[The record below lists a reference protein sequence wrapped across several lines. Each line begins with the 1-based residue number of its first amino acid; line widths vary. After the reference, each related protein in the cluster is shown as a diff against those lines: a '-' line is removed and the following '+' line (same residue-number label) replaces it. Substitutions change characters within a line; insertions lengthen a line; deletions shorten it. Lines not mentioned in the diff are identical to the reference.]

1 MSDIN
6 LIIEDIKKAE
16 KGVRNKKIDPLLK
29 ERFLFYA
36 KEIYSIGKNYEMI
49 YYYFEPSKKND
60 RSFQN
65 ELEKYLE
72 NKEKGLEY
80 HIKAELPK
88 LKGIDIK
95 ILEKKVD
102 DLETIKKK
110 AEKENKYIRN
120 IIIDTASSF
129 QAKINILI
137 ELKKENKR
145 KAFECAKKAYGDIDE
160 DLQKEALKYYK
171 KRIAFLNE
179 RKKKGLATS
188 IVKNSIKREKFDAEY
203 IKKYFDLSLEKSEL
217 DKYGFKTV
225 IDSSVTSI
233 DVRYSSPGYSSPVI
247 FIPKERRAGKRKMF
261 QLIAHEIG
269 CHALANMGNKELGID
284 GLSIGRDWEIVH
296 EGMALVSEE
305 NMKRKIMGD
314 SFPEFKL
321 RLGVYY
327 ILAIYKA
334 KELIEENKQDD
345 IEIIYNY
352 IFNLYQKEMLVT
364 GYNKETSEIKAK
376 ESTKR
381 VLVRIYR
388 GLFPY
393 YFSKDKTYFEG
404 VFIAEKMKKNE
415 VDIYP
420 LISKVDPKLI
430 SDLIKIGF
438 YKESEILQKRARKI
452 EKIAET
458 MWDNL

>member
-16 KGVRNKKIDPLLK
+16 KEVRNKKIDSSLK
-29 ERFLFYA
+29 EKFFSYA

-49 YYYFEPSKKND
+49 YYYFEPNDIND

-65 ELEKYLE
+65 ELEKYFKK
-72 NKEKGLEY
+72 KEKGLEY
-80 HIKAELPK
+80 HIKTKLSNLKEL
-88 LKGIDIK
+88 DTK

-102 DLETIKKK
+102 DLEKIKIKVR
-110 AEKENKYIRN
+110 KENKHIRN
-120 IIIDTASSF
+120 IIVDTASSF

-137 ELKKENKR
+137 ELKKENKK
-145 KAFECAKKAYGDIDE
+145 KAFEYAKKAYGDIDE

-171 KRIAFLNE
+171 KRIDFLNE
-179 RKKKGLATS
+179 RKQKGLAKH
-188 IVKNSIKREKFDAEY
+188 IVKNIVKREKFDAKY
-203 IKKYFDLSLEKSEL
+203 IKKYFDLSLKKSEL
-217 DKYGFKTV
+217 DKYGFKTI
-225 IDSSVTSI
+225 IDSSAASI

-247 FIPKERRAGKRKMF
+247 FIPKERRAGKRKIF

-296 EGMALVSEE
+296 EGMALINEE
-305 NMKRKIMGD
+305 NIKRKIMGD

-327 ILAIYKA
+327 ILAIHKA
-334 KELIEENKQDD
+334 KELISENKQDD
-345 IEIIYNY
+345 IEIICKY
-352 IFNLYQKEMLVT
+352 IFNLYQKEMLAT
-364 GYNKETSEIKAK
+364 GYNKETSEMKAK

-381 VLVRIYR
+381 VLLRIYR

-393 YFSKDKTYFEG
+393 YFPKDKTYFEG
-404 VFIAEKMKKNE
+404 VFIAENMKKNE
-415 VDIYP
+415 VDKYP

-430 SDLIKIGF
+430 PDLIKIGF
-438 YKESEILQKRARKI
+438 YKESEILQNRARKI